1 MQEFGMSFYFLF
13 SKSRLSK
20 KDFIVIEEL
29 YMVSG
34 EGFSFFTMSQLRQ
47 TKLLSQE

>member
-1 MQEFGMSFYFLF
+1 MQEFGISFYFLF
-13 SKSRLSK
+13 GKSRLSKK

-34 EGFSFFTMSQLRQ
+34 EGFSFF
-47 TKLLSQE
+47 